1 VLEEQKRPI
10 GRALTQVGVVGL
22 GKMGILHAGILNS
35 MPETRVMAVCEHASI
50 LASVARK
57 LLPKS
62 IAIYKD
68 HQEMVENER
77 LDAIFITTPIDTHVP
92 IVLDIVRADKDV
104 NLFVEKP
111 LGSSH
116 KQARLACEAV
126 AKLQGVNMVG
136 YQKRFSPVF
145 RRAKEFIDTGSLGDL
160 MFFRSHLFSSDMLH
174 EGNSWRLQ
182 KGGGGVLLDLAPHL
196 IDILVWYFGEP
207 ESVQATRGRFY
218 SRQVDDYLLASMSFR
233 SGLKGHIETC
243 WSVRGFRL
251 PELSIEIHGKKG
263 TLTVTDDFVRL
274 ESGSENNYEPVQLL
288 YKQSFDSS
296 VPFLLADPEYTME
309 DEAFLRGENQPTSP
323 KPDFF
328 EAAKV
333 NGLIDRMIESAT

>member
-1 VLEEQKRPI
+1 
-10 GRALTQVGVVGL
+10 
-22 GKMGILHAGILNS
+22 
-35 MPETRVMAVCEHASI
+35 
-50 LASVARK
+50 
-57 LLPKS
+57 
-62 IAIYKD
+62 
-68 HQEMVENER
+68 MVENEE

-92 IVLDIVRADKDV
+92 IVLDLVRADKDV

-116 KQARLACEAV
+116 SQARMACEAV
-126 AKLQGVNMVG
+126 GKLRGINMVG

-145 RRAKEFIDTGSLGDL
+145 RRAKEFIDAGSIGDL

-174 EGNSWRLQ
+174 EAQGDSWRRQ
-182 KGGGGVLLDLAPHL
+182 KGAGGVLLDLAPHL
-196 IDILVWYFGEP
+196 LDILLWYFGEP

-218 SRQVDDYLLASMSFR
+218 SREVDDYFLAAMSFR
-233 SGLKGHIETC
+233 SGLKGHMETC

-263 TLTVTDDFVRL
+263 TLTVTDDFIRL
-274 ESGSENNYEPVQLL
+274 EPTTQDNYEPIRLL

-296 VPFLLADPEYTME
+296 VPFLLADPEYTKE
-309 DEAFLRGENQPTSP
+309 DEAFLRAENQPTSP